1 MKGRNVFGICL
12 EESAPFI
19 SASEDLVKAIIDSTT
34 ILDYWSNN
42 FGNELLAS
50 KNRGKTFYN
59 LWHL

>member
-12 EESAPFI
+12 EESAPFLA
-19 SASEDLVKAIIDSTT
+19 ASEDLVKAIADSTT

-50 KNRGKTFYN
+50 KNRGKTF
-59 LWHL
+59 